1 MKYFIMSAENRLSGT
16 INKDWEY
23 FVISTQ
29 WQDLEYFQI
38 STLFLKSTINKDL
51 QSFTRTSTASN
62 NLIQNFNTK
71 S

>member
-1 MKYFIMSAENRLSGT
+1 MKYFIMSAENRLSG
-16 INKDWEY
+16 
-23 FVISTQ
+23 
-29 WQDLEYFQI
+29 
-38 STLFLKSTINKDL
+38 TINKDL